1 MLPSRGER
9 RTLISFG
16 GFLVMRFHVL
26 PTFALALLAFGCEGG
41 QTGDLSGNTKD
52 GNETGGYN
60 GCEEHRQ
67 KLGSLDEMTD
77 YGSAE
82 QVLAFAERSF
92 DAPLTWRAPRDG
104 ASWSAGPES
113 GASSI
118 HIDVVRGESAYLLT
132 YETKPNEDGS
142 EIGLGCPSPQLGV
155 EAHVTVT
162 TEGGA
167 LSESFDTLIRS
178 QGAHLATF
186 SVGLDLTKLDGELA
200 VSYSTPNAKLVQ
212 VSLNATL
219 MAEGTTGSLGGIEQV
234 EHGEVVSA
242 GQAVLAV
249 WPDAPACSAG
259 QSYQDGSGIGV
270 AADANALGITG
281 NAAAELISGMTP
293 VGVAWLDG
301 SSTEL
306 TVTTELLGDGCL
318 RASNPGYGQEAG
330 GTVTYPARFGVV
342 SADGRV
348 NGEYTGTLVSYP
360 EGDAH
365 GVTANAFQDLTLEQ
379 VAQSGFAGAEVPSGV
394 ERLRVSFEAR
404 HVGVVAEGSLRLQGV
419 SDPPCLTEPQ
429 PEPGGGMSV
438 PGCAGSMVT
447 AIESAT
453 W

>member
-1 MLPSRGER
+1 MRFQVLPS
-9 RTLISFG
+9 
-16 GFLVMRFHVL
+16 
-26 PTFALALLAFGCEGG
+26 FALALLAFGCEGG

-52 GNETGGYN
+52 GNEVGGYA

-67 KLGSLDEMTD
+67 KLASFDELTD

-92 DAPLTWRAPRDG
+92 DAPLTWKAPRDG
-104 ASWSAGPES
+104 ASWSAGPET

-118 HIDVVRGESAYLLT
+118 HIDVTRGQNAYLLT
-132 YETKPNEDGS
+132 YQVKPNEDGT
-142 EIGLGCPSPQLGV
+142 ELGLGCPSPQLGV

-167 LSESFDTLIRS
+167 LSESFDTLLRS
-178 QGAHLATF
+178 QGAKLATF
-186 SVGLDLTKLDGELA
+186 SVGLDLSKLDGELA
-200 VSYSTPNAKLVQ
+200 ISYSSPDATLVQ
-212 VSLNATL
+212 VGLNATL
-219 MAEGTTGSLGGIEQV
+219 MPEGTTGSLGGVEQV
-234 EHGEVVSA
+234 EQGGAVSA
-242 GQAVLAV
+242 GQALLAV
-249 WPDAPACSAG
+249 WPDAPACSLG
-259 QSYQDGSGIGV
+259 ESHQDGSGIGV

-281 NAAAELISGMTP
+281 DAAAELISGMTP

-318 RASNPGYGQEAG
+318 RASNPAFGQDAG
-330 GTVTYPARFGVV
+330 GTVTYPARFNIT
-342 SADGRV
+342 SADSRV

-365 GVTANAFQDLTLEQ
+365 GVTATAFQELTLEQ
-379 VAQSGFAGAEVPSGV
+379 VAQSGFADASVPSGV

-404 HVGVVAEGSLRLQGV
+404 RVGAVAEGSLRLQGI
-419 SDPPCLTEPQ
+419 SDPPCQSEPQ
-429 PEPGGGMSV
+429 QEPGGGMSV
-438 PGCAGSMVT
+438 PGCAGSTVT

>member
-1 MLPSRGER
+1 
-9 RTLISFG
+9 
-16 GFLVMRFHVL
+16 MRFQVL
-26 PTFALALLAFGCEGG
+26 PTFALALLAFGCGGG

-52 GNETGGYN
+52 GNETGGFN

-67 KLGSLDEMTD
+67 KLGSLDEATD

-104 ASWSAGPES
+104 ASWSAGPEA

-118 HIDVVRGESAYLLT
+118 HIDVARGENAYLLT
-132 YETKPNEDGS
+132 YEAPPNKDGL
-142 EIGLGCPSPQLGV
+142 EIGVLCPPPQLGV
-155 EAHVTVT
+155 DAQVTVT

-186 SVGLDLTKLDGELA
+186 SVALDLSKLDGDLA
-200 VSYSTPNAKLVQ
+200 ISYSAPNAKLVQ
-212 VSLNATL
+212 VGLNATL
-219 MAEGTTGSLGGIEQV
+219 MAEGTTGSISGLEQV
-234 EHGEVVSA
+234 EHGDAVSA
-242 GQAVLAV
+242 GPAVLAV
-249 WPDAPACSAG
+249 WPDATACSVG
-259 QSYQDGSGIGV
+259 ESYQDGSGIAV
-270 AADANALGITG
+270 APDANALGITG
-281 NAAAELISGMTP
+281 EAAAQLISGMTP
-293 VGVAWLDG
+293 VGVAWIDG

-318 RASNPGYGQEAG
+318 RASNPSYGEEAG
-330 GTVTYPARFGVV
+330 GTVTYPARFTIA

-348 NGEYTGTLVSYP
+348 SGQYSGTLVSYP

-365 GVTANAFQDLTLEQ
+365 GVTATAFQELTLEQ
-379 VAQSGFAGAEVPSGV
+379 VAQSGFADAQVPSGV

-404 HVGVVAEGSLRLQGV
+404 HVGVVAEGSLRLQGI

-429 PEPGGGMSV
+429 QPQPEPGGGMST

>member
-1 MLPSRGER
+1 
-9 RTLISFG
+9 
-16 GFLVMRFHVL
+16 MRFQVL
-26 PTFALALLAFGCEGG
+26 PTFALALLAYGCAGG
-41 QTGDLSGNTKD
+41 QTGDLSGNNDD
-52 GNETGGYN
+52 GNGQEVGGFN
-60 GCEEHRQ
+60 GCEERRQ
-67 KLGSLDEMTD
+67 KLASLDEVTD

-92 DAPLTWRAPRDG
+92 DAPLTWKAPRNG
-104 ASWSAGPES
+104 ASWSAGPET

-118 HIDVVRGESAYLLT
+118 HIDVARGQNAYLLT
-132 YETKPNEDGS
+132 YESKPNEDGI
-142 EIGLGCPSPQLGV
+142 EIGVGCPSPQLGV

-178 QGAHLATF
+178 QGAHLATLN
-186 SVGLDLTKLDGELA
+186 VALDLSKLDGELA
-200 VSYSTPNAKLVQ
+200 ISYSNPNASLVQ
-212 VSLNATL
+212 MSLNATL
-219 MAEGTTGSLGGIEQV
+219 MPEGTTGSLSGIEQT
-234 EHGEVVSA
+234 EQGDAVSA
-242 GQAVLAV
+242 GQALLAV
-249 WPDAPACSAG
+249 WPDAPACSLG
-259 QSYQDGSGIGV
+259 ESHQDGSGIGV

-281 NAAAELISGMTP
+281 EAAAELISGMTP

-318 RASNPGYGQEAG
+318 RASNPAFGQGAG
-330 GTVTYPARFGVV
+330 GTVTYPARFSVE

-365 GVTANAFQDLTLEQ
+365 GIAANAFQELTLEQ
-379 VAQSGFAGAEVPSGV
+379 VAQSGFASAEVPSGV

-404 HVGVVAEGSLRLQGV
+404 RDGEVSAGSLRLQGIT
-419 SDPPCLTEPQ
+419 DPPCLTEPQ
-429 PEPGGGMSV
+429 PPQPDPGGGMST
-438 PGCAGSMVT
+438 PGCAGSTVT

>member
-1 MLPSRGER
+1 
-9 RTLISFG
+9 
-16 GFLVMRFHVL
+16 MRFQVL
-26 PTFALALLAFGCEGG
+26 PAFALTLLAFGCEGG

-52 GNETGGYN
+52 GNETGGFN
-60 GCEEHRQ
+60 GCEEQRQ
-67 KLGSLDEMTD
+67 KLGSLDEVTE

-92 DAPLTWRAPRDG
+92 DAPLTWKAPRNG
-104 ASWSAGPES
+104 ASWSAGPET

-118 HIDVVRGESAYLLT
+118 HIDVARGENAYLLT
-132 YETKPNEDGS
+132 YESKPNEDGI
-142 EIGLGCPSPQLGV
+142 EIGLGCPPPQLGV

-167 LSESFDTLIRS
+167 LSESFDTLLRS

-186 SVGLDLTKLDGELA
+186 SVPLDLAKLDGELT
-200 VSYSTPNAKLVQ
+200 VSHSAPNASLVQ
-212 VSLNATL
+212 MRLDATL
-219 MAEGTTGSLGGIEQV
+219 MAEGTTGSLSGIEQV
-234 EHGEVVSA
+234 EHGEVVGA
-242 GQAVLAV
+242 GPALLAV
-249 WPDAPACSAG
+249 WPDAPACSVG
-259 QSYQDGSGIGV
+259 ESHQDGSGIGV

-281 NAAAELISGMTP
+281 DAAAELISGMTP
-293 VGVAWLDG
+293 VGVVWLDG

-318 RASNPGYGQEAG
+318 RASNPGFGQEAG
-330 GTVTYPARFGVV
+330 GTVTYPARFSVA

-348 NGEYTGTLVSYP
+348 NGEYTGTLLSYP

-365 GVTANAFQDLTLEQ
+365 SVTANAFQDLTLEQ
-379 VAQSGFAGAEVPSGV
+379 VAQSGFVGAQAPSGA

-404 HVGVVAEGSLRLQGV
+404 RAGVVAEGALRLQGI

-429 PEPGGGMSV
+429 QPQPGPGGGMSV
-438 PGCAGSMVT
+438 PGCAGSMVM